1 MVALRTRR
9 QIRAIPTIFYRQEI
23 TKRLNPKGIIM
34 KFLITGGAGSV
45 GKPLVLS
52 LLEKGHTVRV
62 LDKKADQLQSLKRRN
77 LELIKGEIEDVS
89 IVSRA
94 VEGIDVI
101 VHLAWSFSDDPMELL
116 ASDLKGHILLLDAA
130 AAEKISHF
138 FYTSTAVVYG
148 KPIQSPITEED
159 PCLVED
165 ARKPFYGI
173 AKLTAEKL
181 LLAYFRTKRLPV
193 TIFRFWWSYGE
204 EIGGRHLR
212 DLIKLAL
219 AGEPL
224 MVPKE
229 AGGSFLY
236 LDDLTNA
243 ILLALKKPETFGE
256 IFNLSTLFL
265 NWEEVARIITGV
277 TDSSSPLEVIP
288 AKEWKGAP
296 FLADVWELSTG
307 KAERVFAY
315 RPTLSPS
322 NARQKLKE
330 AITRCYHSIK

>member
-1 MVALRTRR
+1 
-9 QIRAIPTIFYRQEI
+9 
-23 TKRLNPKGIIM
+23 M

-45 GKPLVLS
+45 GQALTRS
-52 LLEKGHTVRV
+52 LLEKGHSVRV
-62 LDKKADQLQSLKRRN
+62 LDKKTDQLQSLAHQSF
-77 LELIKGEIEDVS
+77 ELIKGEIEDPSAVS
-89 IVSRA
+89 EA
-94 VEGIDVI
+94 VKGIDVI
-101 VHLAWSFSDDPMELL
+101 VHLAWSFSDDPMQLL

-130 AAEKISHF
+130 AAQKISHF

-148 KPIQSPITEED
+148 KPIKSPITEED

-173 AKLTAEKL
+173 AKLTAEKF
-181 LLAYFRTKRLPV
+181 LLAYFRSKALPV

-212 DLIKLAL
+212 DLIKLAQ

-224 MVPKE
+224 TVPDD
-229 AGGSFLY
+229 AGGSFLHV
-236 LDDLTNA
+236 DDLTNA
-243 ILLALKKPETFGE
+243 LLIALQKPETFGE

-265 NWEEVARIITGV
+265 SWEEVARIIIEV
-277 TDSSSPLEVIP
+277 TNSSSPLEVIP

-296 FLADVWELSTG
+296 FLADAWKLSTE

-322 NARQKLKE
+322 EARQRLKE
-330 AITRCYHSIK
+330 AIAQCYRTMKS

>member
-1 MVALRTRR
+1 
-9 QIRAIPTIFYRQEI
+9 
-23 TKRLNPKGIIM
+23 M

-45 GKPLVLS
+45 GQALTRS
-52 LLEKGHTVRV
+52 LLEKDHSVRV
-62 LDKKADQLQSLKRRN
+62 LDKKADQLQLLDHQSF
-77 LELIKGEIEDVS
+77 EQIKGEIEDPSAVS
-89 IVSRA
+89 GA
-94 VEGIDVI
+94 VKGIDVI
-101 VHLAWSFSDDPMELL
+101 VHLAWSFSDEPMELL
-116 ASDLKGHILLLDAA
+116 ASDLKGHILLLEAA
-130 AAEKISHF
+130 AAEKVSHF

-148 KPIQSPITEED
+148 KPVKSPITEED

-173 AKLTAEKL
+173 AKLTAEKF
-181 LLAYFRTKRLPV
+181 LLAYFRSKALPV

-212 DLIKLAL
+212 DLIKLAQ

-224 MVPKE
+224 TVPDD
-229 AGGSFLY
+229 AGGSFLHV
-236 LDDLTNA
+236 DDLTNA
-243 ILLALKKPETFGE
+243 LLIALQKPETFGE

-265 NWEEVARIITGV
+265 SWEEVARIIIEV
-277 TDSSSPLEVIP
+277 TNSSSPLEVIP

-296 FLADVWELSTG
+296 FLADAWKLSTA

-322 NARQKLKE
+322 EARQRLKE
-330 AITRCYHSIK
+330 AIAQCYRTMKS

>member
-1 MVALRTRR
+1 
-9 QIRAIPTIFYRQEI
+9 
-23 TKRLNPKGIIM
+23 M

-45 GKPLVLS
+45 GQALTRS
-52 LLEKGHTVRV
+52 LLEKGHSVRV
-62 LDKKADQLQSLKRRN
+62 LDKKADQIHSLKRRN
-77 LELIKGEIEDVS
+77 LELIKGGIEDPSAVS
-89 IVSRA
+89 GA
-94 VEGIDVI
+94 VKGIDVM

-130 AAEKISHF
+130 AAQKISHF

-148 KPIQSPITEED
+148 KPVKSPITEED

-181 LLAYFRTKRLPV
+181 LLAYFRTKGLPV

-212 DLIKLAL
+212 DLIKLAQ
-219 AGEPL
+219 AGGSL
-224 MVPKE
+224 MVPKD
-229 AGGSFLY
+229 AGGSFLHF
-236 LDDLTNA
+236 DDLTNA
-243 ILLALKKPETFGE
+243 ILLALQKPKTFGE

-265 NWEEVARIITGV
+265 SWEEVARMIIEVTG
-277 TDSSSPLEVIP
+277 SLSPLEVIP

-296 FLADVWELSTG
+296 FLADTWELSTR

-322 NARQKLKE
+322 EARQRLRE

>member
-1 MVALRTRR
+1 MGR
-9 QIRAIPTIFYRQEI
+9 
-23 TKRLNPKGIIM
+23 KKGIKIHGLHLPRFQARTLIHWRMIM

-45 GKPLVLS
+45 GQALTLS
-52 LLEKGHTVRV
+52 FLEKGHSVRV
-62 LDKKADQLQSLKRRN
+62 LDKKADQLQSLDHKN
-77 LELIKGEIEDVS
+77 LEVIKGGIEDLSV
-89 IVSRA
+89 VNGA
-94 VEGIDVI
+94 VKGVDVI

-116 ASDLKGHILLLDAA
+116 ISDLKGHILLLDAA
-130 AAEKISHF
+130 VAEKISHF

-148 KPIQSPITEED
+148 KPIKSPVTEED
-159 PCLVED
+159 PCWVEE

-181 LLAYFRTKRLPV
+181 LSAYFRTKGLPA

-212 DLIKLAL
+212 DLIKLAQ

-224 MVPKE
+224 KVPDG
-229 AGGSFLY
+229 AGGSFLH

-243 ILLALKKPETFGE
+243 ILLALQEPKTLGE

-265 NWEEVARIITGV
+265 SWEEVARIIIEV
-277 TDSSSPLEVIP
+277 THSSSTLEVIP
-288 AKEWKGAP
+288 AEKWKGAP
-296 FLADVWELSTG
+296 FLADAWELSTG

-315 RPTLSPS
+315 RSTLSRS
-322 NARQKLKE
+322 EAQQRLQE
-330 AITRCYHSIK
+330 AIVRCDRQMK

>member
-1 MVALRTRR
+1 
-9 QIRAIPTIFYRQEI
+9 
-23 TKRLNPKGIIM
+23 
-34 KFLITGGAGSV
+34 
-45 GKPLVLS
+45 
-52 LLEKGHTVRV
+52 
-62 LDKKADQLQSLKRRN
+62 
-77 LELIKGEIEDVS
+77 
-89 IVSRA
+89 
-94 VEGIDVI
+94 
-101 VHLAWSFSDDPMELL
+101 MELL
-116 ASDLKGHILLLDAA
+116 ASDLKGHLLLLDAV

-148 KPIQSPITEED
+148 KPVKSPVTEED

-181 LLAYFRTKRLPV
+181 LLAYFRTKALPV

-212 DLIKLAL
+212 NLIKLAQ

-224 MVPKE
+224 TVPKE

-236 LDDLTNA
+236 LDDLANA
-243 ILLALKKPETFGE
+243 LLLALQKPKTFGE

-265 NWEEVARIITGV
+265 SWEEVARIIIEV
-277 TDSSSPLEVIP
+277 TDSSSSLQVIP

-296 FLADVWELSTG
+296 FLADAWELSTG

-315 RPTLSPS
+315 RPTLSQS
-322 NARQKLKE
+322 DARQRLKQ
-330 AITRCYHSIK
+330 AMMRCY

>member
-1 MVALRTRR
+1 
-9 QIRAIPTIFYRQEI
+9 
-23 TKRLNPKGIIM
+23 M

-45 GKPLVLS
+45 GQALTRS
-52 LLEKGHTVRV
+52 LLEKDHSVRV
-62 LDKKADQLQSLKRRN
+62 LDKKADQLQSLEHRN
-77 LELIKGEIEDVS
+77 LELIKGEIEDLSVVS
-89 IVSRA
+89 GA
-94 VEGIDVI
+94 VKGIDVI

-116 ASDLKGHILLLDAA
+116 ASDLKGHVLLLEAA

-148 KPIQSPITEED
+148 KPIKSPITEED

-181 LLAYFRTKRLPV
+181 LLAYFRTKGLPV

-212 DLIKLAL
+212 DLIKLAQK
-219 AGEPL
+219 GEPL
-224 MVPKE
+224 MVPE
-229 AGGSFLY
+229 GAGGSFLHV
-236 LDDLTNA
+236 DDLTNA
-243 ILLALKKPETFGE
+243 FLIALQKPETFGE

-265 NWEEVARIITGV
+265 SWEEVARIIIEV

-296 FLADVWELSTG
+296 FLADAWKLSTE

>member
-1 MVALRTRR
+1 MR
-9 QIRAIPTIFYRQEI
+9 
-23 TKRLNPKGIIM
+23 
-34 KFLITGGAGSV
+34 FLITGGAGSV
-45 GKPLVLS
+45 GQALTLFF
-52 LLEKGHTVRV
+52 LEKGHSVRV
-62 LDKKADQLQSLKRRN
+62 LDKKADRLQSLDHRN
-77 LELIKGEIEDVS
+77 LDLIKGEIEDLSVVS
-89 IVSRA
+89 GA
-94 VEGIDVI
+94 VKGIDVI

-116 ASDLKGHILLLDAA
+116 ASDLKGHVLLLEAA

-148 KPIQSPITEED
+148 KPIKSPITEED

-181 LLAYFRTKRLPV
+181 LLAYFRTKGLPV

-212 DLIKLAL
+212 DLIKLAQK
-219 AGEPL
+219 GEPL
-224 MVPKE
+224 MVPE
-229 AGGSFLY
+229 GAGGSFLHV
-236 LDDLTNA
+236 DDLTNA
-243 ILLALKKPETFGE
+243 FLIALQKPETFGE

-265 NWEEVARIITGV
+265 SWEEVARIIIEV

-296 FLADVWELSTG
+296 FLADAWKLSTE

>member
-1 MVALRTRR
+1 
-9 QIRAIPTIFYRQEI
+9 
-23 TKRLNPKGIIM
+23 M

-45 GKPLVLS
+45 GQALTRS
-52 LLEKGHTVRV
+52 LLEKGHSVRV
-62 LDKKADQLQSLKRRN
+62 LDKKADQLQSLDHQN
-77 LELIKGEIEDVS
+77 FELIKGEIEDPSAVS
-89 IVSRA
+89 GA
-94 VEGIDVI
+94 VKGMDVI
-101 VHLAWSFSDDPMELL
+101 VHLAWSFSDEPMELL
-116 ASDLKGHILLLDAA
+116 AGDLKGHLLLLDAA

-138 FYTSTAVVYG
+138 FYSSTAVVYG
-148 KPIQSPITEED
+148 KPVKSPIAEAD

-181 LLAYFRTKRLPV
+181 LLAYFRTKGLPV

-212 DLIKLAL
+212 DLIKLAQK
-219 AGEPL
+219 GDPL
-224 MVPKE
+224 MVPE
-229 AGGSFLY
+229 GAGGSFLHV
-236 LDDLTNA
+236 DDLTNA
-243 ILLALKKPETFGE
+243 LLIALHKPETFGE

-265 NWEEVARIITGV
+265 SWEEVARIIIEV
-277 TDSSSPLEVIP
+277 TDSSSPLKVIP

-307 KAERVFAY
+307 KAEKLFAY

-322 NARQKLKE
+322 EARQKLKE
-330 AITRCYHSIK
+330 AIARCYENIA

>member
-1 MVALRTRR
+1 VR
-9 QIRAIPTIFYRQEI
+9 
-23 TKRLNPKGIIM
+23 
-34 KFLITGGAGSV
+34 FLITGGAGSV
-45 GKPLVLS
+45 GQALTLFF
-52 LLEKGHTVRV
+52 LEKGHSVRV
-62 LDKKADQLQSLKRRN
+62 LDKKADRLQSLDHRN
-77 LELIKGEIEDVS
+77 LDLIKGEIEDLSVVS
-89 IVSRA
+89 GA
-94 VEGIDVI
+94 VKGIDVI

-116 ASDLKGHILLLDAA
+116 ASDLKGHVLLLEAA

-148 KPIQSPITEED
+148 KPIKSPITEED

-181 LLAYFRTKRLPV
+181 LLAYFRTKGLPV

-212 DLIKLAL
+212 DLIKLAQK
-219 AGEPL
+219 GEPL
-224 MVPKE
+224 MVPE
-229 AGGSFLY
+229 GAGGSFLHV
-236 LDDLTNA
+236 DDLTNA
-243 ILLALKKPETFGE
+243 FLIALQKPETFGE

-265 NWEEVARIITGV
+265 SWEEVARIIIEV
-277 TDSSSPLEVIP
+277 TDSSSALEVIP

-296 FLADVWELSTG
+296 FLADAWKLSTE

>member
-1 MVALRTRR
+1 VGQSLTR
-9 QIRAIPTIFYRQEI
+9 
-23 TKRLNPKGIIM
+23 
-34 KFLITGGAGSV
+34 
-45 GKPLVLS
+45 S
-52 LLEKGHTVRV
+52 LLEKEHCARV
-62 LDKKADQLQSLKRRN
+62 LDKKADQLQSFEHRN
-77 LELIKGEIEDVS
+77 LELIKGEIEDLSV
-89 IVSRA
+89 VNGA
-94 VEGIDVI
+94 VKGIDVI
-101 VHLAWSFSDDPMELL
+101 VHLAWSFSDEPTELL

-148 KPIQSPITEED
+148 KPIKSPITEED

-181 LLAYFRTKRLPV
+181 LLTYFKTKGLPV
-193 TIFRFWWSYGE
+193 TIFRFWWSYSE

-212 DLIKLAL
+212 DLIKLAQ
-219 AGEPL
+219 AGETL
-224 MVPKE
+224 MVPKD
-229 AGGSFLY
+229 AGGSFFH

-243 ILLALKKPETFGE
+243 ILLALQNPKTFGE

-265 NWEEVARIITGV
+265 SWEEVARIIIEV

-288 AKEWKGAP
+288 AKEWKGAA
-296 FLADVWELSTG
+296 FLADAWKLSTG

-315 RPTLSPS
+315 RPTLSPPE
-322 NARQKLKE
+322 ARQKLKE
-330 AITRCYHSIK
+330 AITQCYHHMK

>member
-1 MVALRTRR
+1 MR
-9 QIRAIPTIFYRQEI
+9 
-23 TKRLNPKGIIM
+23 
-34 KFLITGGAGSV
+34 FLITGGAGSV
-45 GKPLVLS
+45 GQALTLVF
-52 LLEKGHTVRV
+52 LEKGHSVRV
-62 LDKKADQLQSLKRRN
+62 LDKKADQLHSLDHRN
-77 LELIKGEIEDVS
+77 LELIKGEIEDLS
-89 IVSRA
+89 AVSRA
-94 VEGIDVI
+94 VKGIDVI

-130 AAEKISHF
+130 AAEKVSHF

-148 KPIQSPITEED
+148 KPIKSPIAEED

-181 LLAYFRTKRLPV
+181 LLAYFRTKGLPM

-212 DLIKLAL
+212 DLIKLAQ

-224 MVPKE
+224 TVPKE
-229 AGGSFLY
+229 AGGSFLH

-243 ILLALKKPETFGE
+243 LLMALKKPKTFGE

-265 NWEEVARIITGV
+265 TWEEVARIIIEV
-277 TDSSSPLEVIP
+277 THSSSPLEVIP
-288 AKEWKGAP
+288 AKQWKGAP
-296 FLADVWELSTG
+296 FLADAWELSTE

-315 RPTLSPS
+315 RPTLSS
-322 NARQKLKE
+322 SEARQSLKE
-330 AITRCYHSIK
+330 AIAQCYNHMK

>member
-1 MVALRTRR
+1 VR
-9 QIRAIPTIFYRQEI
+9 
-23 TKRLNPKGIIM
+23 
-34 KFLITGGAGSV
+34 FLITGGAGSV
-45 GKPLVLS
+45 GQALTLFF
-52 LLEKGHTVRV
+52 LEKGHSVRV
-62 LDKKADQLQSLKRRN
+62 LDKKADRLQSLDHRN
-77 LELIKGEIEDVS
+77 LDLIKGEIEDLSVVS
-89 IVSRA
+89 GA
-94 VEGIDVI
+94 VKGIDVI

-116 ASDLKGHILLLDAA
+116 ASDLKGHVLLLEAA

-148 KPIQSPITEED
+148 KPIKSPITEED

-181 LLAYFRTKRLPV
+181 LLAYFRTKGLPV

-212 DLIKLAL
+212 DLIKLAQK
-219 AGEPL
+219 GEPL
-224 MVPKE
+224 MVPE
-229 AGGSFLY
+229 GAGGSFLHV
-236 LDDLTNA
+236 DDLTNA
-243 ILLALKKPETFGE
+243 FLIALQKPETFGE

-265 NWEEVARIITGV
+265 SWEEVARIIIEV

-296 FLADVWELSTG
+296 FLADAWKLSTE